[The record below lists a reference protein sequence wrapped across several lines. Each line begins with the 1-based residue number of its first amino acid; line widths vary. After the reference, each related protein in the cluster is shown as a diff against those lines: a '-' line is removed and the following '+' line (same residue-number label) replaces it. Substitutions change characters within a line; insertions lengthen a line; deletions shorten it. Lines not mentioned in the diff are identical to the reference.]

1 MSVLSKKLCGTLVSI
16 LICSIAYAAD
26 PPAINITFLSKPQD
40 IAHILQLQKKMV
52 MSKQPKELS
61 THPKAIC
68 FAADI
73 KHFLPSD
80 TQPLPVYGCVFSDQI
95 SMNAALLRA
104 GLYVHTDVG
113 MADDAQLYNSKLMSA
128 VGGHDFS
135 GKQLAE
141 FCKNANIPGS
151 SLPEH
156 KTFKAIERE
165 FHQQVIKPIIES
177 HQGDFIF
184 FSVINTKKFK
194 ENLSHELLHAQYYNT
209 PQIATIVRQVWH
221 EVSKPDQELIIDC
234 LQKGGYDMNQH
245 DLLLREFYS
254 YFLQYNATKYLE
266 GIPVLKPM
274 APLAAKY
281 AKKIRAALE
290 KHHIKVLKV

>member
-1 MSVLSKKLCGTLVSI
+1 MSFFIRSIYGLMLSFVIFSM
-16 LICSIAYAAD
+16 AHAAEA
-26 PPAINITFLSKPQD
+26 PAINITFLSKPQD
-40 IAHILQLQKKMV
+40 IKHILGLQQKMA

-61 THPKAIC
+61 AHPKAIC

-73 KHFLPSD
+73 KQFLPAG
-80 TQPLPVYGCVFSDQI
+80 TQPQPVYGCIFSDQI

-104 GLYVHTDVG
+104 GLYIHTDIG

-141 FCKNANIPGS
+141 FCKNANIPGA

-156 KTFKAIERE
+156 KKFKAIEGE
-165 FHQQVIKPIIES
+165 FNQQVIKPILES

-184 FSVINTKKFK
+184 FSVVNTKKFK

-209 PQIATIVRQVWH
+209 PQIAAILQQVWQ
-221 EVSKPDQELIIDC
+221 EVPKQDQDLIIDC
-234 LQKGGYDMNQH
+234 LRKGGYDMNQH

-254 YFLQYNATKYLE
+254 YFLQANAAKYLE

-274 APLAAKY
+274 APLADKY
-281 AKKIRAALE
+281 AKKIRVALE
-290 KHHIKVLKV
+290 KQHIKVLKV